1 MVSMEDAAIFQRIHI
16 GNHTPGF
23 AEFQKGVPSLSD
35 VPYSVNQNDESGN
48 LPRWEHYRKVMG
60 FKREGEK

>member
-1 MVSMEDAAIFQRIHI
+1 M
-16 GNHTPGF
+16 
-23 AEFQKGVPSLSD
+23 D
-35 VPYSVNQNDESGN
+35 VKQNDETGN